1 MSEQTIRT
9 SKSSFDLFRIYSE
22 VWRYKS
28 FLLNWTQRDLQV
40 RYKGSVLGVLWN
52 FLTPLASLLV
62 YFFVFSRISGSDVPN
77 FLIFLFSGLTAWLFF
92 VQSITNAPTALL
104 NSSNIMSKVYFPLEI
119 LIISNIISNLVNFF
133 VSFGLVLLVI
143 LVMKAPLSL
152 NILWVPV
159 IALLQAWFLYSS
171 GLLFSCIG
179 TIIKDLSQI
188 ITTALGLLMFITPI
202 FYKAES
208 ITLKY
213 AWLLKIQPLAALITL
228 YRNVIHEATYPNWI
242 LLGYIIIFNI
252 VWYFFCH
259 YIFNKLRSTVY
270 DLI

>member
-1 MSEQTIRT
+1 MSEQIIRS
-9 SKSSFDLFRIYSE
+9 SKSSFNLIKIYSE

-52 FLTPLASLLV
+52 FLTPLASLVV

-77 FLIFLFSGLTAWLFF
+77 FLIFLFSGLMAWLFF
-92 VQSITNAPTALL
+92 VQALTNSPNLLL
-104 NSSNIMSKVYFPLEI
+104 NSSTIMSKVYFPLEI
-119 LIISNIISNLVNFF
+119 LVISNVVSNLVNFF
-133 VSFGLVLLVI
+133 VSFGLVCVVMLL
-143 LVMKAPLSL
+143 MKAPFTL
-152 NILWVPV
+152 NLLWVPV
-159 IALLQAWFLYSS
+159 LALLQAWFLYSS

-188 ITTALGLLMFITPI
+188 MNTVLSLMMFLTPV
-202 FYKAES
+202 FYRAES

-213 AWLLKIQPLAALITL
+213 AWILKMQPLAALITL
-228 YRNVIHEATYPNWI
+228 YRNVIHEATHPDWL

-252 VWYFFCH
+252 IWYFFCH